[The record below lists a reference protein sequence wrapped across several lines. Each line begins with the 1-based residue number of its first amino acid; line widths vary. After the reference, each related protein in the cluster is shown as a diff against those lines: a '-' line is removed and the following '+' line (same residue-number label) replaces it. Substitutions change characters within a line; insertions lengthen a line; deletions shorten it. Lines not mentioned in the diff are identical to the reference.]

1 MERLLTLAIV
11 VQVATEAVA
20 RLYPRGTVYVASAVG
35 LVVALITQTGLLASM
50 GVEAVYPAVDWIL
63 AGLVLAGGA
72 GVVHALKEGLAGA
85 KGEKKGA

>member
-20 RLYPRGTVYVASAVG
+20 RLYPKGTVYVATGVG
-35 LVVALITQTGLLASM
+35 LVVAWVTRTGLLAAM
-50 GVEAVYPAVDWIL
+50 DVEAVYPVVDWVL

-72 GVVHALKEGLAGA
+72 GVVQALKVGLVGA
-85 KGEKKGA
+85 KKGAE